1 MIRIMQAADLAAV
14 AEIWLDTNLSAHDFV
29 PAGYWQEHFE
39 QVKQMLPLAEVYVYE
54 DQGEIQGFIGL
65 DGSYIAGIFICRQAQ
80 SRGIGGQLLEHVKAR
95 KDRLE
100 LRVYQKNAR
109 AIAFY
114 RREQFQI
121 QGEGTDGGTGE
132 KEYLMAWEA

>member
-1 MIRIMQAADLAAV
+1 MIRIMQAADLARV

-29 PAGYWQEHFE
+29 PAEYWQDHFE
-39 QVKQMLPLAEVYVYE
+39 QVRQMLPLAEVYVYE
-54 DQGEIQGFIGL
+54 EQGEIQGFIGL
-65 DGSYIAGIFICRQAQ
+65 DGSYIAGIFVCSQAQ
-80 SRGIGGQLLEHVKAR
+80 SRGIGGQLLEHGKAR

-121 QGEGTDGGTGE
+121 QGEGLDGDTGE
-132 KEYLMAWEA
+132 KEYLMVWEA

>member
-1 MIRIMQAADLAAV
+1 MIRIMQAADLTAV
-14 AEIWLDTNLSAHDFV
+14 AEIWLDTNLSAHNFI
-29 PAGYWQEHFE
+29 PAGYWRDHFE
-39 QVKQMLPLAEVYVYE
+39 QVRQMLPLAEVYVYE

-65 DGSYIAGIFICRQAQ
+65 DGSYIAGIFVRGQAQ

-109 AIAFY
+109 AMAFY

>member
-1 MIRIMQAADLAAV
+1 MIRIMQAADLARV

-65 DGSYIAGIFICRQAQ
+65 DGSYIAGIFVCGQAQ
-80 SRGIGGQLLEHVKAR
+80 SRGIGGQLLDYVKAR
-95 KDRLE
+95 KKRLN

-114 RREQFQI
+114 RREQFHI
-121 QGEGTDGGTGE
+121 QGEGTDGDTGE
-132 KEYLMAWEA
+132 KEYLMVWEA